1 MTVTREEEIV
11 LLYTLYVC
19 GRRPSK
25 GRATEFI
32 ISNQFLKESQGDD
45 DTVSTGESRIEN
57 RIAWIRQNLKS
68 KGELSMPQI
77 GTWEITGKG
86 IERIEKTAIRSVTWE
101 DDVLLDIFWERFSAA
116 FLERLKMLGR
126 TLKDKSAGSKQS
138 AESI

>member
-25 GRATEFI
+25 HRATHFI
-32 ISNQFLKESQGDD
+32 ISNHFFRERERDYDD
-45 DTVSTGESRIEN
+45 VKTGESRIEN

-68 KGELSMPQI
+68 KGELSMPQV
-77 GTWEITGKG
+77 GTWAITGKG

-101 DDVLLDIFWERFSAA
+101 DDVLLDIFWERFSPT
-116 FLERLKMLGR
+116 FLERLKTLGR
-126 TLKDKSAGSKQS
+126 TLRDKNAP
-138 AESI
+138 